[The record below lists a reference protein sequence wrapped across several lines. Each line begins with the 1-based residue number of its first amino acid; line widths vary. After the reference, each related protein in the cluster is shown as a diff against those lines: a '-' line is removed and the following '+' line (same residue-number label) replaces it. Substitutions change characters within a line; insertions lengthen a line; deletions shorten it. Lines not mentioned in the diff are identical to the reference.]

1 MVSNFLS
8 RFSTGLRIFG
18 GLVVLSMVAGLGAC
32 GTASSPVAKEQVNL
46 RLRMTA
52 SDSVNPNEWGAASPI
67 LVQVY
72 ELKSATAFETA
83 DYFTLQSDDRKAIA
97 NDALVV
103 DEFILRPGEVR
114 DVVRKSASAT
124 TAIGVL
130 AGYRDLGKSVWRAVY
145 RLPVAPDA
153 SWYRAVIPDK
163 TQQLHVRFDRNVVS
177 ISKSE

>member
-1 MVSNFLS
+1 MAKIAIN
-8 RFSTGLRIFG
+8 
-18 GLVVLSMVAGLGAC
+18 GLGRVGRAAFKILH
-32 GTASSPVAKEQVNL
+32 GLDGVEVAAVNDLVPADNLAYLLTHDTVHGRFGKSITAV
-46 RLRMTA
+46 
-52 SDSVNPNEWGAASPI
+52 D
-67 LVQVY
+67 
-72 ELKSATAFETA
+72 
-83 DYFTLQSDDRKAIA
+83 
-97 NDALVV
+97 DALVV